1 MDLEVTDL
9 SSVKVYNRILLLT
22 GSNLSDDEK
31 QTFVTDVHNN
41 NINYLIIENDVDR
54 ERIGVDVE
62 VDESIRY
69 YAVVKGE
76 VVGMET
82 GHRTG
87 DAIKL
92 LCQFGLV
99 YDDMGGGL

>member
-9 SSVKVYNRILLLT
+9 SSVTIYNRILILA
-22 GSNLSDDEK
+22 GNNLSDDEK
-31 QTFVTDVHNN
+31 QTFVTDAHNN
-41 NINYLIIENDVDR
+41 NINYLIIENDEDR

-62 VDESIRY
+62 VDGYIRY
-69 YAVVKGE
+69 YAVTKGA

-92 LCQFGLV
+92 LCEFGLV

>member
-9 SSVKVYNRILLLT
+9 PSVKIYNRILILT

-31 QTFVTDVHNN
+31 QTFITDAHNN
-41 NINYLIIENDVDR
+41 NINYLIIENDKDR
-54 ERIGVDVE
+54 ERVGVDVE
-62 VDESIRY
+62 VDGSIRY

>member
-1 MDLEVTDL
+1 MDLEVNDL
-9 SSVKVYNRILLLT
+9 SSVTVYNRILILT
-22 GSNLSDDEK
+22 GNNLSSSEK
-31 QTFVTDVHNN
+31 QSFITDAHNN
-41 NINYLIIENDVDR
+41 NINYIIIENDEDR
-54 ERIGVDVE
+54 DRIGVDVE
-62 VDESIRY
+62 VDGSIRY

>member
-9 SSVKVYNRILLLT
+9 SSVKVYHRILILT
-22 GSNLSDDEK
+22 GNNLSTSEK
-31 QTFVTDVHNN
+31 QSFITDAHNN
-41 NINYLIIENDVDR
+41 NINYLIVENDEDR
-54 ERIGVDVE
+54 ERIGVDAE
-62 VDESIRY
+62 VDGSIRY

-87 DAIKL
+87 DAIKV
-92 LCQFGLV
+92 LCQFGFVRDEL
-99 YDDMGGGL
+99 GGGL